1 MKHKNYSKA
10 SLLIQSIESSL
21 LALKMELLELDNDE
35 TCNKDEKNSENIFKL
50 EDLIST
56 PIDDYEPDY
65 YEEND

>member
-1 MKHKNYSKA
+1 MKHKHYNKA

-21 LALKMELLELDNDE
+21 MALKMELLELDGDE
-35 TCNKDEKNSENIFKL
+35 SDESDNNEKTCFKL

-56 PIDDYEPDY
+56 SIDEYEPDY

>member
-1 MKHKNYSKA
+1 MKYKHYNKA

-21 LALKMELLELDNDE
+21 LALKMELFELDDNNGDIE
-35 TCNKDEKNSENIFKL
+35 GKEKSDNIFKL